1 MNVAFYAT
9 CPILHCIVKSL
20 HVYFFHATSLH
31 TKTFN
36 SLFLFQKNLAK
47 SFTAYCIRSHCAY
60 QDPSVF
66 SRDSNYG
73 EVLARY
79 CQAHRFFVSR
89 RGAENAEA
97 LWRCKPPPFP
107 HETCGIGS
115 LGMGCG
121 TPLPVAVQ
129 ATMWN
134 RRMRNLPTATRGTDA
149 RPMTISARKSSLA
162 HISCVGL
169 RHPSERRDST
179 PVSKTCHST

>member
-1 MNVAFYAT
+1 MEDKDRTSSTFPLRPCDRFA
-9 CPILHCIVKSL
+9 CDSL
-20 HVYFFHATSLH
+20 HVGYYTTPERNRSNPRKVFQRFQLWGSACSLSS
-31 TKTFN
+31 
-36 SLFLFQKNLAK
+36 SL
-47 SFTAYCIRSHCAY
+47 S
-60 QDPSVF
+60 
-66 SRDSNYG
+66 
-73 EVLARY
+73 
-79 CQAHRFFVSR
+79 FFVSR

-97 LWRCKPPPFP
+97 LWRCNPPPFP